1 MKTLGILG
9 GMGPLA
15 GAYFYR
21 RVVES
26 TAADGD
32 FQHIPTLLWSDPEI
46 PDRTAY
52 LLGCGES
59 PLPLLER
66 GVGML
71 RAMGAEVIAV
81 PCNTAFAYLSHL
93 SGGITIPDMPMLAVR
108 RAALGGSRRVGILS
122 TRGTLR
128 AGIYEKAA
136 ASAGL
141 SLVTLSPEDAAALDG
156 LIYRQKAGAPVTR
169 EEYFAFAELLVGAG
183 ADAVILGCTELS
195 VAFSGA
201 CPAGVIDA
209 LEVLVRE
216 AILLCGA
223 SLREEVSGLDLR
235 RALAG

>member
-1 MKTLGILG
+1 MKTIGILG

-26 TAADGD
+26 TAAEGD
-32 FQHIPTLLWSDPEI
+32 SFHIPTLLWSDPEI
-46 PDRTAY
+46 PDRTAC
-52 LLGCGES
+52 LLGDGES
-59 PLPLLER
+59 PLPALER

-71 RAMGAEVIAV
+71 RTMGAEVIAV
-81 PCNTAFAYLSHL
+81 PCNTAFAYLSQ
-93 SGGITIPDMPMLAVR
+93 IAETVTIPDMPRLAAR
-108 RAALGGSRRVGILS
+108 RAALGGARCIGILS

-128 AGIYEKAA
+128 AGIYERAA

-141 SLVTLSPEDAAALDG
+141 SLVSLPSDAAVLLDG
-156 LIYRQKAGAPVTR
+156 LIYRQKSGER
-169 EEYFAFAELLVGAG
+169 IGCEEYLGFADLLRGAG

-201 CPAGVIDA
+201 SPSGVVDA
-209 LEVLVRE
+209 LEALVNE
-216 AILLCGA
+216 VVSLCGA
-223 SLREEVSGLDLR
+223 PLREEVTALDIR